1 MGRQL
6 HEDLPLGSY
15 PDRPSVNQ
23 PTSKF
28 YTDLIDICD
37 GEVTLLRTKKSGQVW
52 QMRCW
57 IPKEKRHFKK
67 SLRTK
72 ELEEA
77 KSKGRQL
84 YYSMMGK
91 LDSEQRIFTI
101 SASEL
106 VEKYLDMQ
114 QDRVDGGFITEE
126 RRYTIRTQCNHFLSF
141 VGHDR
146 KMDTIKRERYKDY
159 YLFRRKEKPNVKSPT
174 LLNERATIGH
184 LYKWSLEQ
192 GYITQNSLPDWSEIK
207 IGNIGSRT
215 SFNIED

>member
-37 GEVTLLRTKKSGQVW
+37 GEVTLLRTKKAGQVW

-72 ELEEA
+72 ELEQA

-84 YYSMMGK
+84 YYSMKGIR
-91 LDSEQRIFTI
+91 LDIVF
-101 SASEL
+101 
-106 VEKYLDMQ
+106 K
-114 QDRVDGGFITEE
+114 
-126 RRYTIRTQCNHFLSF
+126 SF
-141 VGHDR
+141 VFS
-146 KMDTIKRERYKDY
+146 T
-159 YLFRRKEKPNVKSPT
+159 T
-174 LLNERATIGH
+174 
-184 LYKWSLEQ
+184 
-192 GYITQNSLPDWSEIK
+192 
-207 IGNIGSRT
+207 
-215 SFNIED
+215 

>member
-1 MGRQL
+1 MNRSYVMGRQL

-91 LDSEQRIFTI
+91 LDSGQRIFTI

-106 VEKYLDMQ
+106 
-114 QDRVDGGFITEE
+114 
-126 RRYTIRTQCNHFLSF
+126 
-141 VGHDR
+141 
-146 KMDTIKRERYKDY
+146 
-159 YLFRRKEKPNVKSPT
+159 
-174 LLNERATIGH
+174 
-184 LYKWSLEQ
+184 
-192 GYITQNSLPDWSEIK
+192 
-207 IGNIGSRT
+207 
-215 SFNIED
+215 

>member
-72 ELEEA
+72 EL
-77 KSKGRQL
+77 
-84 YYSMMGK
+84 
-91 LDSEQRIFTI
+91 
-101 SASEL
+101 
-106 VEKYLDMQ
+106 V
-114 QDRVDGGFITEE
+114 
-126 RRYTIRTQCNHFLSF
+126 
-141 VGHDR
+141 
-146 KMDTIKRERYKDY
+146 
-159 YLFRRKEKPNVKSPT
+159 
-174 LLNERATIGH
+174 LNEFKTLKNLQRNTGIRLDIVFKNFVFSTI
-184 LYKWSLEQ
+184 
-192 GYITQNSLPDWSEIK
+192 
-207 IGNIGSRT
+207 
-215 SFNIED
+215 